1 MSSPVEFHYLF
12 LDEIQDLPP
21 VVPYLI
27 SQLFTDGLYFS
38 GDSAQSIQ
46 KGISFRFSDLKFMFN
61 KNFPL
66 PPLNFKTPKEHA
78 LTVNFRSHN
87 NILHLANSIVNMLK

>member
-1 MSSPVEFHYLF
+1 VLSSPVEFHYLF

-46 KGISFRFSDLKFMFN
+46 KGIAFKFSDLKFMFN
-61 KNFPL
+61 KNFTL
-66 PPLNFKTPKEHA
+66 PPLNFEKPKEHT
-78 LTVNFRSHN
+78 LTVNFRSHE
-87 NILHLANSIVNMLK
+87 NILHLANLLIKIL

>member
-1 MSSPVEFHYLF
+1 VEFHYLF

-46 KGISFRFSDLKFMFN
+46 KGISFRFSDLKHMFHSS
-61 KNFPL
+61 FSL
-66 PPLNFKTPKEHA
+66 PPLNFAKPKDHA
-78 LTVNFRSHN
+78 LTVNFRSHD
-87 NILHLANSIVNMLK
+87 NILHFANSLVKIL